1 MKFLSAAVILSTLM
15 ATPAFARHVK
25 HHHHHHHRH
34 HVRHASMMFAQP
46 GHPYPISF
54 YHNYGP
60 GLLPGTFAYYDGP
73 LGARC
78 KQSAAAYRGQDGR
91 AHPCN

>member
-1 MKFLSAAVILSTLM
+1 MKFLSAAIILSTLV
-15 ATPAFARHVK
+15 ATPAFARHWK
-25 HHHHHHHRH
+25 HHHHRH
-34 HVRHASMMFAQP
+34 AHESFVFAQP
-46 GHPYPISF
+46 GQPYPISF

-60 GLLPGTFAYYDGP
+60 GLQPGTFAYYDGP
-73 LGARC
+73 LSARC

>member
-1 MKFLSAAVILSTLM
+1 MKFLSAAIILSTLV
-15 ATPAFARHVK
+15 ATPAFARHRT
-25 HHHHHHHRH
+25 HHHHRH
-34 HVRHASMMFAQP
+34 HVRHESMMFAQP
-46 GHPYPISF
+46 GQPYPISF

-60 GLLPGTFAYYDGP
+60 GLVSGTFAYYDGP
-73 LGARC
+73 LGVRC